1 MQPEPATIRVVIAE
15 DGVLLRAGL
24 AGLLERF
31 GFQTVAAVGDA
42 EALKNAVAEHPVD
55 LVITDIPYGRTISY
69 AQLATRVGK
78 PTATRAVGAANG
90 RNPLSIVL
98 PCHRVI
104 GADGSLT
111 GYGGGLPIKTFL
123 LTLEGALPAAPAL
136 L

>member
-55 LVITDIPYGRTISY
+55 LVITDNAPDPNVPVAAKLLPYS
-69 AQLATRVGK
+69 A
-78 PTATRAVGAANG
+78 
-90 RNPLSIVL
+90 
-98 PCHRVI
+98 
-104 GADGSLT
+104 
-111 GYGGGLPIKTFL
+111 
-123 LTLEGALPAAPAL
+123 
-136 L
+136 